1 MLQWIMDALCL
12 ELTFRLSAQQAWVK
26 SSLAS
31 VLGKAVT
38 IFHLE
43 TSMVFIPPMGNLEDI
58 QDPGSGGSAGCQDEP
73 CQDVKPGGPAIHP

>member
-1 MLQWIMDALCL
+1 MPSAWNSLLGSVPS
-12 ELTFRLSAQQAWVK
+12 RPGLS

-31 VLGKAVT
+31 VLGKAGT

-58 QDPGSGGSAGCQDEP
+58 QDPGCWWIYR
-73 CQDVKPGGPAIHP
+73 VPG